1 MTSPPESAIGRK
13 RLLVAS
19 PYDLNYKTAVE
30 FIGEKRPELSDRL
43 VDANKAPKFPF
54 DKMALDLKRV
64 EEVTGVKSDSYIS
77 WQDTILETVDDLVK
91 MEKDWASQGVS
102 VEIPVA

>member
-1 MTSPPESAIGRK
+1 
-13 RLLVAS
+13 
-19 PYDLNYKTAVE
+19 LNYKTAVE
-30 FIGEKRPELSDRL
+30 FIGEKRPELKDRL
-43 VDANKAPKFPF
+43 VDANKAPKFPS

-64 EEVTGVKSDSYIS
+64 EEVTGVKSDSYIP